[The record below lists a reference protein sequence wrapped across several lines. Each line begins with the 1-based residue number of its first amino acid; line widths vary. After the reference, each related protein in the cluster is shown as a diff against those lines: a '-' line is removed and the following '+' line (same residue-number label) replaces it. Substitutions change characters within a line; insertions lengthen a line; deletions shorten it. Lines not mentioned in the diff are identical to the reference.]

1 MDYRG
6 HFGAILPQAQ
16 ALNYAAR
23 LRGDTESMNL
33 AIRQMEW
40 VIGNNPF
47 SQSTMYGEGYDFPP
61 IYTPSSGDI
70 VGGFPVGIQTRGDSD
85 IPYWPVQNTWT
96 YKEIWIHP
104 VNQWIGLMR
113 ELVSLNGV
121 FEKDVKTEKLLSL
134 NVTGSTSA
142 KGNVIITATVEGDGE
157 HNFRIRMSNLSD
169 NGSERRVTL
178 QQGKKTVL
186 KWQCKTIH
194 SDEPWVAVVIADDD
208 ITKRWEITGSAW
220 DN

>member
-6 HFGAILPQAQ
+6 HFGTILPQAQ

-23 LRGDTESMNL
+23 LRGDMESMKL
-33 AIRQMEW
+33 ALHQMEW
-40 VIGNNPF
+40 VMGRNPF

-70 VGGFPVGIQTRGDSD
+70 VGGLPVGIQTRGDSD

-113 ELVSLNGV
+113 ELESLSVKFNPDQVSGNSIITEVNG
-121 FEKDVKTEKLLSL
+121 T
-134 NVTGSTSA
+134 TSA
-142 KGNVIITATVEGDGE
+142 RGNVIITASVKGTGA
-157 HNFRIRMSNLSD
+157 HSFNIRTSNLSVKESD
-169 NGSERRVTL
+169 KKIIL
-178 QQGKKTVL
+178 QQGRETIVR
-186 KWQCKTIH
+186 WQCRTINK
-194 SDEPWVAVVIADDD
+194 DEPWVAVIVEDND
-208 ITKRWEITGSAW
+208 ISKRREITGSAW
-220 DN
+220 E